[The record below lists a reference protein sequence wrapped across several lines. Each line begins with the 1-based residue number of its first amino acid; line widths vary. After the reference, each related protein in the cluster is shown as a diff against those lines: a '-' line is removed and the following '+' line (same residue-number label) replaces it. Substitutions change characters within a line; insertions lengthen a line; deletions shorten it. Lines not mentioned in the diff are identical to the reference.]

1 MIEFGGSI
9 YYIDLDA
16 LEKAIKPI
24 GIDPMDKVIDREE
37 KAYLD
42 ADGKVTGSEIT
53 EVSRDRG
60 REIDGAKYE
69 MIRLMMEILMDGTEE
84 TDDDT
89 LGADRALEKTS
100 LSYKIAFNTL
110 YNYGILKEQE

>member
-16 LEKAIKPI
+16 LEKTILPK
-24 GIDPMDKVIDREE
+24 GLDPKEKIIEREE
-37 KAYLD
+37 KIHVG
-42 ADGKVTGSEIT
+42 ADDKIIHTDIT
-53 EVSRDRG
+53 ELSRERG

-69 MIRLMMEILMDGTEE
+69 MVRLMMEILMDGGEE
-84 TDDDT
+84 TDDAT
-89 LGADRALEKTS
+89 LGAERALDKTS

-110 YNYGILKEQE
+110 YHYGILKEQE

>member
-16 LEKAIKPI
+16 LEKTIIPKGVNPT
-24 GIDPMDKVIDREE
+24 DKVIEREE
-37 KAYLD
+37 KVHVD
-42 ADGKVTGSEIT
+42 SDNKVVHTDIT
-53 EVSRDRG
+53 EVSRERG

-69 MIRLMMEILMDGTEE
+69 MIRLMMEILMDGSEE
-84 TDDDT
+84 TDDTT
-89 LGADRALEKTS
+89 LGAERALDKTS

>member
-16 LEKAIKPI
+16 LEKTIKPN
-24 GIDPMDKVIDREE
+24 GVDPTEKVVEREE
-37 KAYLD
+37 KVYAD
-42 ADGKVTGSEIT
+42 AEGKISGSEIV
-53 EVSRDRG
+53 EVSRERG

-84 TDDDT
+84 IEDAT
-89 LGADRALEKTS
+89 LGVERALGKTS

>member
-16 LEKAIKPI
+16 LEKTIKPN
-24 GIDPMDKVIDREE
+24 GIEPTDKIVEREE
-37 KAYLD
+37 KAILD
-42 ADGKVTGSEIT
+42 SEGNITGSEIT
-53 EVSRDRG
+53 EVSRERG

>member
-16 LEKAIKPI
+16 LEKAIKPN
-24 GIDPMDKVIDREE
+24 GVEPTDKVVETE
-37 KAYLD
+37 TKTYYD
-42 ADGKVTGSEIT
+42 ANNVLVST
-53 EVSRDRG
+53 EVVNVSRDRG

-69 MIRLMMEILMDGTEE
+69 MIRLMMEILMDGTED

-89 LGADRALEKTS
+89 LGADRALEKTT

>member
-42 ADGKVTGSEIT
+42 ADGKITGSEIT
-53 EVSRDRG
+53 FAVMMVREKLESVS
-60 REIDGAKYE
+60 
-69 MIRLMMEILMDGTEE
+69 MIVNVS
-84 TDDDT
+84 
-89 LGADRALEKTS
+89 K
-100 LSYKIAFNTL
+100 
-110 YNYGILKEQE
+110 

>member
-16 LEKAIKPI
+16 LEKTIKPV
-24 GIDPMDKVIDREE
+24 GVDPTDKVTDREE
-37 KAYLD
+37 KTYLD
-42 ADGKVTGSEIT
+42 AEGKLTSSEIV
-53 EVSRDRG
+53 EVTRERG

-69 MIRLMMEILMDGTEE
+69 MVRLLMEILMDGTEE

-110 YNYGILKEQE
+110 YTYGILKEQE

>member
-16 LEKAIKPI
+16 LEKAIKPKGLEPTDTI
-24 GIDPMDKVIDREE
+24 VETETKS
-37 KAYLD
+37 YYD
-42 ADGKVTGSEIT
+42 ANGAIISSEMT
-53 EVSRDRG
+53 NVSRERG

-110 YNYGILKEQE
+110 YTYGILKEQE